1 MTTLTPAHHAHYAAT
16 IAYSICG
23 AGGEMPADWMAKLE
37 FMLRDR
43 QMDLTQLLQVLIEET
58 AERLH
63 ADRGTFYLVDYAR
76 NEVVSYIAN
85 LPEEYII
92 RLKIGEGVAGWV
104 AKTNKAL
111 NVDRDDPRFAAWV
124 DRDTGYLTES
134 LLAVPIQGSK
144 GVIGV
149 IQLLN
154 KAHGRFDAKDEEKL
168 GSIAA
173 QVSGLLETSSLGSQ
187 LRPGQVQPLS
197 FRFNGIVGESAPMQQ
212 AYDRVSRAAATNATV
227 LIRGETGSGKDLIA
241 HAIHDNSNRRDRA
254 FVKVDCATLP
264 EQLIENELFGH
275 EAGAF
280 TSADKV
286 ADGKV
291 TEAKGGTLFLD
302 EIGEL
307 TLPTQAKLLRLIQ
320 DRTYMRVGGSRS
332 FSVDTRFVFATN
344 RNLEELL
351 RERKYRSDLYYRMRV
366 VEITV
371 PPLRARGHADIAR
384 LVDYFLYKFSKRHG
398 RPDLTLSQEAR
409 AKLHA
414 YPWPGNVRELE
425 HCIEAVT
432 VLASGTVIG
441 PDQLTML
448 EPQEEASEVID
459 DAFVTELK
467 PLRHVE
473 LAYIKHVLDL
483 CEGNRTMASKVL
495 GIGRNTLIRRLKDI
509 LPV

>member
-1 MTTLTPAHHAHYAAT
+1 MMTALTPAHHAHYAAT

-23 AGGEMPADWMAKLE
+23 AGGEMPADWMVKLE
-37 FMLRDR
+37 SMLRDR
-43 QMDLTQLLQVLIEET
+43 QMDLTELLQVLIEET
-58 AERLH
+58 AARLQ

-85 LPEEYII
+85 LPEEYVI

-104 AKTNKAL
+104 AKANRPL
-111 NVDRDDPRFAAWV
+111 NVDRKDPRFAAWV
-124 DRDTGYLTES
+124 DRDTGYVTKC
-134 LLAVPIQGSK
+134 LLAVPILGSK

-154 KAHGRFDAKDEEKL
+154 RRDGPFDAKDEDKL
-168 GSIAA
+168 CRIAK
-173 QVSGLLETSSLGSQ
+173 QVSRLLESSSLGSQ

-212 AYDRVSRAAATNATV
+212 VYDRVSRAAATNATV
-227 LIRGETGSGKDLIA
+227 LIRGETGSGKDLVA
-241 HAIHDNSNRRDRA
+241 HAIHDNSNRRDQA

-280 TSADKV
+280 TSADKSV
-286 ADGKV
+286 EGKV
-291 TEAKGGTLFLD
+291 VQANGGTLFLD

-307 TLPTQAKLLRLIQ
+307 TLPTQSKLLRLIQ
-320 DRTYMRVGGSRS
+320 DRTYMRVGGTRS
-332 FSVDTRFVFATN
+332 YSVDTRFVFATN

-384 LVDYFLYKFSKRHG
+384 LVDYFLYKFSKLHG
-398 RPDLTLSQEAR
+398 RPDLKLSQEAR
-409 AKLHA
+409 ARLHA

-425 HCIEAVT
+425 HCIEALT
-432 VLASGTVIG
+432 VLASKAVIG
-441 PDQLTML
+441 PEQLTML
-448 EPQEEASEVID
+448 APRAEGETKD

-467 PLRHVE
+467 PLRSVE
-473 LAYIKHVLDL
+473 LAYIQHVLEL
-483 CEGNRTMASKVL
+483 CEGNRTMAAKVL
-495 GIGRNTLIRRLKDI
+495 DIGRNTLIRRLKDS
-509 LPV
+509 